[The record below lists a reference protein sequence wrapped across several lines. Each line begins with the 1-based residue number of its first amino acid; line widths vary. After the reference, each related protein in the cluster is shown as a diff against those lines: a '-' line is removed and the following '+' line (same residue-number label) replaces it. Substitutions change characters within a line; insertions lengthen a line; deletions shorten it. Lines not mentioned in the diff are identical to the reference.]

1 MLKFFMVKNFKRWI
15 FLRESWEK
23 EVCIV
28 IVIGMFLFFL
38 IIFLMFDKNCLIVFY
53 FNKFFYIFNEEI
65 NLVFV
70 DYSKII

>member
-38 IIFLMFDKNCLIVFY
+38 IIFLMFDKLYFILII
-53 FNKFFYIFNEEI
+53 FFYILNEEI

>member
-15 FLRESWEK
+15 FLRDSWEK

-38 IIFLMFDKNCLIVFY
+38 IIFLMFDKLYFILII
-53 FNKFFYIFNEEI
+53 FFYILNEEI